1 MNKRKIAA
9 IMAAAVILNFSAPS
23 IQVLA
28 DEISSNLTL
37 TEGVQSTKANV
48 SKFELLNSSNITA
61 YDEAFK
67 MDNSNIESITP
78 NGGNYNS
85 ASAANNAIDGDF
97 NTHWETGKQNT
108 SEFTNEVVFKFKEL
122 IDLNRIVYAA
132 RQSSAKG
139 KGFAKEIE
147 IYGSITDEEDDFRLI
162 SSGEYTG
169 STGDVVEIKFNKTT
183 FKRIKFV
190 FKEADQ
196 NWASAS
202 EFMFYKEDKLSDKM
216 KTLFTD
222 DTMSKVNE
230 EFNTIEKI
238 SALEEEAKKHPLY
251 SIFKEDIENAKI
263 LLEQNKIE
271 PSTVKVSRLEA
282 YHNGKDAEYSEI
294 YRMPNSNIVNVSA
307 NGGVYP
313 TTKLEYMLDDNPD
326 THWETRTNN
335 TEDFTNEVIFTLD
348 KPEVLNRIAFL
359 ARDNRKG
366 FPEKFEIY
374 ASETTKGDTF
384 QLVAT
389 GSAQSTNDF
398 LEFKFQPTKFKR
410 IKFKFVKAYIDRPFV
425 AEFRF
430 YKEDRV
436 SDKMA
441 NLFTDATMSKV
452 SEEFNT
458 VEKLEALENE
468 VKDHP
473 LYEEFKEDIENAKI
487 LLQENKI
494 EATTAITTRFEDYSN
509 NEYSNLFK
517 MNNSNIKGIK
527 NNGRHY
533 ASQVIANAID
543 DNLDTYWETNTYNTN
558 DFTNEVEIEFKETVE
573 LNRIVY
579 GARKSDNKGF
589 AKEFEIYASTTSAG
603 ETYQLVATGKHD
615 KVSGLVEA
623 KFNPTKFRRVKF
635 KFKDSDQN
643 WATLSE
649 IAFYKQDKVADKV
662 ERLFTNELKNELSA
676 EFNTKEKLQALEEET
691 KTHPLYDRFKENLE
705 NANELLNQQKIEPTK
720 AITKKFDHYS
730 NEEYSSLFKMDNSN
744 IKGIKNNGRHYASQV
759 ITNAIDDNLDTY
771 WETNT
776 YNTNDFTNEVE
787 VEFKEAVELNR
798 IVYGARKSDN
808 KGFAKEF
815 EIYASTTSVGET
827 YQLVAVGK
835 HDKVSGLVEAKFN
848 PTKFKRVKFKFKN
861 SDQNWATLSEI
872 TFYKQDIVSD
882 KVESLFTNGLMNEL
896 SEEFNTIEKLQALEN
911 EAKGHPLEDSFKE
924 SFEIANKIL
933 KGKLETV
940 KVITAEQHGDMVAHA
955 KNNLKF
961 GFGNNN
967 QPTGISAKPGDEI
980 TVYVD
985 ADPSEPMP
993 KLAFS
998 QQEGSFANW
1007 MRTVNL
1013 NVGKNVITVP
1023 EIAVDSWYNHDVTRG
1038 GSIYIVNPYTPEEQS
1053 KAPVIRFESGDKY
1066 PFLTE
1071 DTNVNEFKEF
1081 LIEYKKAIDEDIAKN
1096 PDVLDREVLDVFE
1109 FVSDHLVWT
1118 GTATGAYK
1126 AYIEQG
1132 ANPLDTVNRYNNHM
1146 KELFKYYGLDG
1157 RNEQNDPKYIRE
1169 NVRLAQPY
1177 GYMYAYTNHIGVQ
1190 RDVMTGLLVG
1200 EPGWGLDHEIGHRM
1214 DVNARLYGE
1223 VTNNMLP
1230 MYMSV
1235 YYNKVDNRIP
1245 YENEVYKNVISE
1257 NSNKYSEGGLAENLA
1272 VYWQLEMYKP
1282 GYWGELNSLY
1292 RERNVNLGNE
1302 NPDNVKMQY
1311 LVKFSSEVVGEDL
1324 SEYFAR
1330 HGFEVNEETR
1340 EETSKYQKPDKK
1352 IWYLNNSKANY
1363 KGNGFTQD
1371 TNLDV
1376 SLAQVENGVKLT
1388 FNIDD
1393 NVKSDL
1399 LGYEILKDGELIGF
1413 TSSNSFVDINADKT
1427 KNSKYE
1433 VIPYD
1438 LNLGTG
1444 DVIEIYS
1451 FTPSMSIKNDKIT
1464 LGLGEEFNPM
1474 DYIKV
1479 LDHEGNDI
1487 ISNVEVTN
1495 NVDTSKKGVYQVK
1508 YKINDEGIEVEKFV
1522 EVEVV
1527 SLYDYASDLREV
1539 SSKVGSGSLTKD
1551 KSIRGGII
1559 TFLRNGSEFTYSK
1572 GIGAH
1577 ANSEVVYNI
1586 ENKGYEY
1593 FESYIG
1599 VDQWAKNTAAS
1610 VTFEVWVDGEKKFD
1624 SKVFKHDTDSGYV
1637 RVNVSGAK
1645 EVKLITTDAKIS
1657 GNSYDHSIWAD
1668 AKFIT
1673 NNSKPV
1679 INTEDKIYK
1688 LDEEV
1693 DFKAGITATDVEDGD
1708 LTSNIEIISNSYE
1721 KDKFG
1726 RFEVIYKVT
1735 DSDNN
1740 TTEKKSYIT
1749 VYEDY
1754 KVVKSKYGQFDNLD
1768 KYNEE
1773 FKIPVSSVTNNGGKY
1788 FSSVI
1793 ENAIDNNINSHWE
1806 TNKPNSDTFQN
1817 EVVFDLGESKEINRI
1832 AYAARRDAGGK
1843 GFARK
1848 FEIYVSNDA
1857 EGNDFVLAG
1866 KGEYS
1871 GSNTDIVEFKISKT
1885 TARRVKFKF
1894 IEAYNGMAS
1903 LGEISFYKA
1912 DELADKIDNLFTDNT
1927 KTEVTESYNTLD
1939 KVQALR
1945 EEVKNHPAANLFEEG
1960 LVKAEEII
1968 RAKFPTIDVE
1978 NITYIKLNSE
1988 FDLTSDV
1995 TANDQEDGN
2004 ITNKVTIDKGDFN
2017 VSRPGKYTLTY
2028 SITDNDGNVTTKDRE
2043 VVVYSESNYLSDL
2056 DWESAVSGWKNVNK
2070 DSAVNLSEK
2079 IKLKVNGQIKEF
2091 DKGIGA
2097 ATNAEIVY
2105 KLDGNYTNFS
2115 TYLGTDKNYDDNRT
2129 TIIFKIFAD
2138 GEEVYSSDVIRKDSE
2153 AEFVNL
2159 DVTGVKELKLVA
2171 DDADKNGLGDF
2182 ASWADTKV
2190 YTTNA
2195 KPKLTIPKS
2204 LSTKLGEEIDLNE
2217 EYSAIDAEDGDIT
2230 DKVQV
2235 SGKVN
2240 FNKTGKYPITYK
2252 VTDTDGNEVVKTR
2265 TIAVIDMNDYSY
2277 LTDYDWKA
2285 AQYNYTVPK
2294 KDISISGNA
2303 LRLTDENGKEVSF
2316 ERGVGAHSTSTIT
2329 YDLTDKDYGY
2339 FSSYVGVD
2347 RQMHNTVG
2355 SVSFE
2360 VYVDGAKK
2368 FDSGLMT
2375 SKEPMKYLEV
2385 DINGAKELKLV
2396 VTDGGN
2402 GNGSDH
2408 ATWGDAKLH
2417 FANDVQ
2423 GNYEELESLVNEVK
2437 DYEQDIYSEESFK
2450 VLQEALKKAEEM
2462 LADKISTQDEINLM
2476 VDELKL
2482 AISNLEEKIDLNEII
2497 TIKDKSLKDSIKKEL
2512 NLLSDNI
2519 TIGDMYK
2526 LTKLSVSNAWISSL
2540 EGLQYAKNLEQLDIS
2555 YNEIKDLS
2563 PLKNLKKLTDLNGNP
2578 QIITEGMLYAKDN
2591 TVTLDYK
2598 VLNRNGERLKP
2609 REIIIRSNE
2618 NFEVVNL
2625 TLEELI
2631 DENGVISFDVSTFD
2645 RAVYSMY
2652 LVYEDKEDNFL
2663 SQSLYMFDVE

>member
-9 IMAAAVILNFSAPS
+9 IMATAVILNFSAPS

-37 TEGVQSTKANV
+37 TEGVQSTKATI
-48 SKFELLNSSNITA
+48 SKFELLNSSNIAA
-61 YDEAFK
+61 YDEVFK
-67 MDNSNIESITP
+67 MDNSNIDTIAT

-85 ASAANNAIDGDF
+85 ASAVEKAVDGDF
-97 NTHWETGKQNT
+97 STHWETGKQN
-108 SEFTNEVVFKFKEL
+108 SSDFTNEVVFKFKEL
-122 IDLNRIVYAA
+122 TDLNRIVYAA

-162 SSGEYTG
+162 SGGEYTG
-169 STGDVVEIKFNKTT
+169 STGDVVEIRFNKTT

-190 FKEADQ
+190 FKEANQ

-202 EFMFYKEDKLSDKM
+202 EFIFYKEDKLSDKM

-263 LLEQNKIE
+263 LLEENKIE

-282 YHNGKDAEYSEI
+282 YHNGKDSEYSKF

-335 TEDFTNEVIFTLD
+335 TENFTNEVIFTLD

-430 YKEDRV
+430 YKEDKV
-436 SDKMA
+436 SDKIA

-458 VEKLEALENE
+458 IEKLDALENE
-468 VKDHP
+468 AKDHP
-473 LYEEFKEDIENAKI
+473 LYEEFKEYIENAEI
-487 LLQENKI
+487 LLQENRI
-494 EATTAITTRFEDYSN
+494 EATTAITKRFE
-509 NEYSNLFK
+509 EYSNGEYSSFFK
-517 MNNSNIKGIK
+517 MDNSNIKGIK

-558 DFTNEVEIEFKETVE
+558 EFTNEVEVEFNEVIE

-623 KFNPTKFRRVKF
+623 KFNPTKFKRVKF
-635 KFKDSDQN
+635 KFKNSDQN

-662 ERLFTNELKNELSA
+662 E
-676 EFNTKEKLQALEEET
+676 
-691 KTHPLYDRFKENLE
+691 
-705 NANELLNQQKIEPTK
+705 
-720 AITKKFDHYS
+720 
-730 NEEYSSLFKMDNSN
+730 
-744 IKGIKNNGRHYASQV
+744 
-759 ITNAIDDNLDTY
+759 
-771 WETNT
+771 
-776 YNTNDFTNEVE
+776 
-787 VEFKEAVELNR
+787 
-798 IVYGARKSDN
+798 
-808 KGFAKEF
+808 
-815 EIYASTTSVGET
+815 
-827 YQLVAVGK
+827 
-835 HDKVSGLVEAKFN
+835 
-848 PTKFKRVKFKFKN
+848 
-861 SDQNWATLSEI
+861 
-872 TFYKQDIVSD
+872 
-882 KVESLFTNGLMNEL
+882 SLFTNGLMNKL
-896 SEEFNTIEKLQALEN
+896 SEDFNTEEKLQALKDETN
-911 EAKGHPLEDSFKE
+911 GHPLESTFRD

-933 KGKLETV
+933 NGKLETV

-955 KNNLKF
+955 NKNLKF

-985 ADPSEPMP
+985 ADPSQPMP

-1013 NVGKNVITVP
+1013 NAGKNVITVP
-1023 EIAVDSWYNHDVTRG
+1023 DIAIDSWYNHDVTRG
-1038 GSIYIVNPYTPEEQS
+1038 GSIYIINPYTPEEQS
-1053 KAPVIRFESGDKY
+1053 KAPVIRFESGNKY

-1071 DTNVNEFKEF
+1071 NTNVDEFKDF

-1096 PDVLDREVLDVFE
+1096 SNVLDREVLDVFE
-1109 FVSDHLVWT
+1109 FVSDHIVWT
-1118 GTATGAYK
+1118 GTATGAYE

-1146 KELFKYYGLDG
+1146 KELFRYYGLDG
-1157 RNEQNDPKYIRE
+1157 RNEQNDPKFIRE
-1169 NVRLAQPY
+1169 NVRLAQPF

-1190 RDVMTGLLVG
+1190 GDVMTGLLVG
-1200 EPGWGLDHEIGHRM
+1200 DPGWGLNHEIGHRM
-1214 DVNARLYGE
+1214 DVSARLYGE

-1230 MYMSV
+1230 MYMSA
-1235 YYNKVDNRIP
+1235 YYNNIDNRIP

-1257 NSNKYSEGGLAENLA
+1257 NSNRYSEGELAENLA
-1272 VYWQLEMYKP
+1272 VFWQLEMYKP
-1282 GYWGELNSLY
+1282 GYWGELNSIY

-1302 NPDNVKMQY
+1302 NPDNAKMQY

-1330 HGFEVNEETR
+1330 HGFEVNDETR
-1340 EETSKYQKPDKK
+1340 EETSQYPRPDKK
-1352 IWYLNNSKANY
+1352 IWYLNNSKINY
-1363 KGNGFTQD
+1363 KGNGFTQETD
-1371 TNLDV
+1371 LDV
-1376 SLAQVENGVKLT
+1376 TLSRVENGIKLG
-1388 FNIDD
+1388 FSVNN

-1399 LGYEILKDGELIGF
+1399 LGYEIFRDGELIGF
-1413 TSSNSFVDINADKT
+1413 TSTSSFVDTNADMT
-1427 KNSKYE
+1427 KNSRYE

-1438 LNLGTG
+1438 INLGTG
-1444 DVIEIYS
+1444 DAVSIYS
-1451 FTPSMSIKNDKIT
+1451 FAPSISIQQGKIT
-1464 LGLGEEFNPM
+1464 LELREEFDPM
-1474 DYIKV
+1474 AYIKG
-1479 LDHEGNDI
+1479 LSYEGNDI
-1487 ISNVEVTN
+1487 TSRVEVTH
-1495 NVDTSKKGVYQVK
+1495 NVDISKRGIYQLK
-1508 YKINDEGIEVEKFV
+1508 YKLEDEGIVSEKLV

-1527 SLYDYASDLREV
+1527 SDYEYLSDEEWVSVETQWGTPRRNLNIKGRVNGDVKDFEKGFGIHANGTITYDLSGKEYDNFEV
-1539 SSKVGSGSLTKD
+1539 LLGVD
-1551 KSIRGGII
+1551 GGISAQNHSSLKFEI
-1559 TFLRNGSEFTYSK
+1559 
-1572 GIGAH
+1572 IGDGNVLANTEVLKH
-1577 ANSEVVYNI
+1577 ADNMVY
-1586 ENKGYEY
+1586 
-1593 FESYIG
+1593 
-1599 VDQWAKNTAAS
+1599 
-1610 VTFEVWVDGEKKFD
+1610 
-1624 SKVFKHDTDSGYV
+1624 
-1637 RVNVSGAK
+1637 VNVPVNGVEQLVIK
-1645 EVKLITTDAKIS
+1645 V
-1657 GNSYDHSIWAD
+1657 AD
-1668 AKFIT
+1668 AGNGNTSDHGVIANPKLTT
-1673 NNSKPV
+1673 NNAKPV
-1679 INTEDKIYK
+1679 IKVEDKIYK
-1688 LDEEV
+1688 LGEDV
-1693 DFKAGITATDVEDGD
+1693 DFMSGIEAIDAEDYD
-1708 LTSNIEIISNSYE
+1708 LTSSVKIVSNNYE
-1721 KDKFG
+1721 EGKIG
-1726 RFEVIYKVT
+1726 RFEVVYRVT

-1740 TTEKKSYIT
+1740 TVDKKAYVTI
-1749 VYEDY
+1749 YEDFI
-1754 KVVKSKYGQFDNLD
+1754 VNKSKFGQFDRLNE
-1768 KYNEE
+1768 YNEE
-1773 FKIPVSSVTNNGGKY
+1773 FKIPVASVTNNGGNY
-1788 FSSVI
+1788 PHSFI
-1793 ENAIDNNINSHWE
+1793 DYAIDGNPNTHWE
-1806 TNKPNSDTFQN
+1806 TYRQNSDTFKN
-1817 EVVFDLGESKEINRI
+1817 EVIFDLGESKEISRVS
-1832 AYAARRDAGGK
+1832 YKARNGGK

-1848 FEIYVSNDA
+1848 FEIYISNEA
-1857 EGNDFVLAG
+1857 EGNDFILAG
-1866 KGEYS
+1866 KGEYT
-1871 GSNTDIVEFKISKT
+1871 GNVNDVIDFKINKT
-1885 TARRVKFKF
+1885 TARRVMFKF
-1894 IEAYNGMAS
+1894 IEANQNWAS
-1903 LGEISFYKA
+1903 IGEVAFYKE
-1912 DELADKIDNLFTDNT
+1912 DTLADKVNSLFTDNS

-1939 KVQALR
+1939 NVQALR
-1945 EEVKNHPAANLFEEG
+1945 EEVKEHPAANLFEED

-1978 NITYIKLNSE
+1978 DITYIKLNSE
-1988 FDLTSDV
+1988 FDLSSGV

-2004 ITNKVTIDKGDFN
+2004 ITNKVTIYKRDFN

-2028 SITDNDGNVTTKDRE
+2028 SVTDNDGNIITKDRK

-2056 DWESAVSGWKNVNK
+2056 DWASAVSGWKKVNK

-2079 IKLKVNGQIKEF
+2079 IKLNVNGEIKEF

-2105 KLDGNYTNFS
+2105 ELDGNYTNFS

-2182 ASWADTKV
+2182 ASWADPKV

-2195 KPKLTIPKS
+2195 KPELTIPKS
-2204 LSTKLGEEIDLNE
+2204 LSTKLGDEINLNE
-2217 EYSAIDAEDGDIT
+2217 AYSAIDTEDGDIT
-2230 DKVQV
+2230 DKVEV

-2252 VTDTDGNEVVKTR
+2252 VTDSDGNKVVKTR
-2265 TIAVIDMNDYSY
+2265 TIAVVDMNDYSY
-2277 LTDYDWKA
+2277 LTDYDWNA

-2294 KDISISGNA
+2294 KDISISGNT
-2303 LRLTDENGKEVSF
+2303 LRLTDENGEEVSF

-2329 YDLTDKDYGY
+2329 YDLTDKDYVY

-2347 RQMHNTVG
+2347 RGMYNTVG

-2360 VYVDGAKK
+2360 VYIDGEKK

-2408 ATWGDAKLH
+2408 GTWGDSKLH
-2417 FANDVQ
+2417 FAKDAQ

-2437 DYEQDIYSEESFK
+2437 NYEQDIYSEESFK

-2462 LADKISTQDEINLM
+2462 LADKISIQDEIKLM
-2476 VDELKL
+2476 VDELKIS
-2482 AISNLEEKIDLNEII
+2482 ISNLEERVDLNEII
-2497 TIKDKSLKDSIKKEL
+2497 TIKDKSLKDSIKREL
-2512 NLLSDNI
+2512 KLSSDNI

-2526 LTKLSVSNAWISSL
+2526 LTRLSVVGSWISSL
-2540 EGLQYAKNLEQLDIS
+2540 EGLQYAKNLEELDIS

-2563 PLKNLKKLTDLNGNP
+2563 PLKNLKKLTNLNGNP

-2591 TVTLDYK
+2591 TITLDYR

-2609 REIIIRSNE
+2609 REIIIRSNKT
-2618 NFEVVNL
+2618 FEVVDL
-2625 TLEELI
+2625 TLEELV
-2631 DENGVISFDVSTFD
+2631 DENGVIFFDVSNLD
-2645 RAVYSMY
+2645 KAVYSMY
-2652 LVYEDKEDNFL
+2652 IVYEDKVDNFL
-2663 SQSLYMFDVE
+2663 SQSLYMFDVK